1 MTNVL
6 DVLRERGFLY
16 QLTDEESMA
25 KQLAEGPV
33 TFYTGF
39 DPTADSLHI
48 GHLLPIMAMRWLQKY
63 GHRPLALVGGGT
75 ALIGDPSG
83 KTSARPIS
91 SKETIDQN
99 ILGIKGQLSRF
110 LDFGE
115 GKAVLVNNGD
125 WLRGMNLID
134 FLRDIGSLF
143 SVPRMLTSESVR
155 IRIEGAGLSFLE
167 FSYPLLQ
174 SYDFMHLCKNYGCMM
189 QFGGQDQWG
198 NIVAGVDLTRRM
210 LGKAVCGATFPLLLK
225 SDGTKFGKT
234 AGGAVWLDSKRTS
247 PFDYYQFWRN
257 TADSDVQKLLGFF
270 TTLPMDEVRQ
280 LASLPSPAINR
291 AKEILAYEATALAH
305 GHDVAI
311 QAFLAAGGE
320 FGFADPQCAI
330 ATSSRIL
337 EARDMALESAIPTI
351 ELSRAELGEGI
362 GLLSLMV
369 KAGLAG
375 SNGEARRLVKGGA
388 VAIDDAKMT
397 DERAVVTADLFHD
410 GCLTLKAGKKNRKR
424 VQLA

>member
-16 QLTDEESMA
+16 QLTDEEAMA

-125 WLRGMNLID
+125 WLRGLNLID

-155 IRIEGAGLSFLE
+155 IRIEGSGLSFLE
-167 FSYPLLQ
+167 F
-174 SYDFMHLCKNYGCMM
+174 N
-189 QFGGQDQWG
+189 
-198 NIVAGVDLTRRM
+198 
-210 LGKAVCGATFPLLLK
+210 
-225 SDGTKFGKT
+225 
-234 AGGAVWLDSKRTS
+234 GAV
-247 PFDYYQFWRN
+247 F
-257 TADSDVQKLLGFF
+257 
-270 TTLPMDEVRQ
+270 ECVR
-280 LASLPSPAINR
+280 L
-291 AKEILAYEATALAH
+291 
-305 GHDVAI
+305 
-311 QAFLAAGGE
+311 
-320 FGFADPQCAI
+320 
-330 ATSSRIL
+330 
-337 EARDMALESAIPTI
+337 
-351 ELSRAELGEGI
+351 
-362 GLLSLMV
+362 
-369 KAGLAG
+369 
-375 SNGEARRLVKGGA
+375 
-388 VAIDDAKMT
+388 
-397 DERAVVTADLFHD
+397 
-410 GCLTLKAGKKNRKR
+410 
-424 VQLA
+424 